1 MQHFSQALT
10 HTSPQYFAD
19 VVGWIPSYNVAIEVD
34 KATYEANLRPL
45 AQHNGA
51 ANGVDMY
58 YKRNNDKAV
67 TFAAQPQA

>member
-1 MQHFSQALT
+1 MHI
-10 HTSPQYFAD
+10 SPQYFAG
-19 VVGWIPSYNVAIEVD
+19 VVGWIPSYNVATVTD
-34 KATYEANLRPL
+34 KATYKANSRPL

-67 TFAAQPQA
+67 TFVAQPQA